1 MKRLVFAFILFLLTA
16 SLASAGTLYDWSGSL
31 EVGQAVYVNDLT
43 LFVDQ
48 HAKTN
53 EIVLVVKQA
62 RQILK
67 VLHNGENYTAEGLE
81 VIFTTFNDRAYIQ
94 VQGGSDPFSVSFNGP
109 DKAAE
114 LRKENIEL
122 REKLAN
128 LTVQNNKLAK
138 ENEQLKQQVSELQS
152 KLKNQPNTA
161 ELNAKI
167 LNLTRENRELK
178 AQLANL
184 TNQYNTVKAR
194 ADFLEQQNDEYRK
207 MIQTLLEEASQ
218 KSEQSYIEKAKKE
231 KLIGSVLLKTLLF
244 GGIIVGLVG
253 GYGLY
258 RAKRRHDFA
267 GL

>member
-16 SLASAGTLYDWSGSL
+16 SLASGGTLYDWSGSL
-31 EVGQAVYVNDLT
+31 SVGERVYINDLS
-43 LFVDQ
+43 LLVDKNI
-48 HAKTN
+48 KTN
-53 EIVLVVKQA
+53 ETVLVIEQDS
-62 RQILK
+62 QIQTILGD
-67 VLHNGENYTAEGLE
+67 GENYTTKGLE
-81 VIFTTFNDRAYIQ
+81 ILFAALGDEGYVH
-94 VQGGSDPFSVSFNGP
+94 VESEKPFAVSFSAP
-109 DKAAE
+109 DEAAE
-114 LRKENIEL
+114 LRNENTEL

-128 LTVQNNKLAK
+128 LTTKYNKLAK

-184 TNQYNTVKAR
+184 TNQYNAVKAK

-207 MIQTLLEEASQ
+207 MIQTLLEDASQ

-231 KLIGSVLLKTLLF
+231 KLVGSV
-244 GGIIVGLVG
+244 IIKAIAFSVIVVGLI

-258 RAKRRHDFA
+258 RKKRSWELG